1 MYNVYFQNIGTLL
14 SSPRNFTFFPGI
26 TPLPIQLTCDVT
38 LLPVAWKVNNIAI
51 LLFTLPSRQ
60 HDRNGNDILINNPM
74 SNSEYICSNGR
85 TDGQP
90 YYIFVAGKYIYVY
103 KCMYRHFK

>member
-1 MYNVYFQNIGTLL
+1 MYNVYFQNTGTLL

-51 LLFTLPSRQ
+51 LLFKLPSRQ
-60 HDRNGNDILINNPM
+60 YDRNGNDILINNPM

-90 YYIFVAGKYIYVY
+90 YYIFFAGKYI
-103 KCMYRHFK
+103 